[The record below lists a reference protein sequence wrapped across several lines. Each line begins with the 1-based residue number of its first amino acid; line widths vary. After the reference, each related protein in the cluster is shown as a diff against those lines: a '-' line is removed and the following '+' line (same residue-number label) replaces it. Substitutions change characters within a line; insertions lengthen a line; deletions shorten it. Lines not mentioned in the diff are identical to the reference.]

1 MLCSLA
7 RPIRPYR
14 TFLFVASQI
23 GREEVRVANRS
34 RRGRYKPGPQET
46 ENSRTSSQA
55 SSPPRIAPTQLPS
68 SRALPIGVI
77 IWYIDLLETPS
88 LTQGTSTP

>member
-55 SSPPRIAPTQLPS
+55 SSPPRITVPHKLPVADSADVGIRGIRLQLES
-68 SRALPIGVI
+68 
-77 IWYIDLLETPS
+77 
-88 LTQGTSTP
+88 